1 MPKCVLHRG
10 EHRHGR
16 HSESGVGI
24 ATGYTVMN
32 IRRLVLDVD
41 KAISRP
47 TILEI
52 GEAIEKVSGVAGFNI
67 TVTEI
72 DIETVGMDITIE
84 GEQVDYEALV
94 KAIEH
99 TGAVV
104 HSIDQLVAG
113 TKLVERV
120 KRER

>member
-1 MPKCVLHRG
+1 MSTGNGRSAPKVWNCGSDVRL
-10 EHRHGR
+10 
-16 HSESGVGI
+16 
-24 ATGYTVMN
+24 ATGYTGMN

-94 KAIEH
+94 KAIEQ

-113 TKLVERV
+113 TKVVERV

>member
-1 MPKCVLHRG
+1 V
-10 EHRHGR
+10 
-16 HSESGVGI
+16 
-24 ATGYTVMN
+24 N

-47 TILEI
+47 SLTDLA
-52 GEAIEKVSGVAGFNI
+52 EAVEGVEGVEAVNI

-72 DIETVGMDITIE
+72 DIETVGTNLTVE
-84 GEQVDYEALV
+84 GEQIDYRALV
-94 KAIEH
+94 KAIES

-104 HSIDQLVAG
+104 HSIDQIACG
-113 TKLVERV
+113 SRIVERV